1 MTMDELK
8 QLLEQ
13 IIDPTVGKTL
23 KESYGI
29 KHIGYDD
36 EKDVVT
42 LIISIGK
49 LGDDN
54 EKVIR

>member
-29 KHIGYDD
+29 KHIY
-36 EKDVVT
+36 K
-42 LIISIGK
+42 SIP
-49 LGDDN
+49 
-54 EKVIR
+54 